1 MDTINVTER
10 ETTLTPKEL
19 RMARGQNQIPAA
31 IYGKSVESKSIF
43 IKAPI
48 KHVESW
54 KRGKH
59 FKVKI
64 DGQTMRATVDEV
76 QRDPVKRT
84 PLHVSLHAVSGN
96 EEMRVEVPITL
107 RGHAK
112 GQKQGGVTTQ
122 TKKFILLKGQFK
134 NLPEELEVDISN
146 LDVNEHIEVKDLS
159 LPKGVETLEDNPN
172 QNVIV
177 CSFSNV
183 SLETNTE
190 QVMPEETET
199 TGSPADEIAS

>member
-10 ETTLTPKEL
+10 ETTLTPRDL
-19 RMARGQNQIPAA
+19 RAARGKNQIPAA

-43 IKAPI
+43 IKAPL

-84 PLHVSLHAVSGN
+84 PVHVSLHAVSAN
-96 EEMRVEVPITL
+96 EEMKVEVPITL
-107 RGHAK
+107 KGEAK
-112 GQKQGGVTTQ
+112 GHKQGGVTTQ

-134 NLPEELEVDISN
+134 DLPEELEVDVTN
-146 LDVNEHIEVKDLS
+146 LDVNEHIEVKDLN
-159 LPKGVETLEDNPN
+159 LPNGVETLEDNPN

-183 SLETNTE
+183 SLETDTE

-199 TGSPADEIAS
+199 TGTAADEIAS

>member
-19 RMARGQNQIPAA
+19 RMARGKNQIPAA

-84 PLHVSLHAVSGN
+84 PRHVTLHAVSVD
-96 EEMRVEVPITL
+96 EEMKVEVPITDK
-107 RGHAK
+107 GHAK

-122 TKKFILLKGQFK
+122 TKKFILLKGQFRD
-134 NLPEELEVDISN
+134 LPEELEVDISN
-146 LDVNEHIEVKDLS
+146 LDVNEHIEIKDLS

-199 TGSPADEIAS
+199 TASPADEIAS